1 MEDIEKPAEPKSVGA
16 VASSWWHSLQPV
28 DAAGNKRPGVD
39 RGILARLRRA
49 ATIQELALERSTVE
63 LCRQLMDAGRMHRSV
78 ELALPRA
85 ALIAGVLSN
94 VTSDLRQS
102 EGAESEDRVRTAA
115 LLAWDE
121 DRRRAVLSEDRFRN
135 LLAVESGADT
145 LRAFRMVVGLA
156 NRPLPVA
163 DLAASLAD
171 WTDPVRGQERRR
183 RWAFDY
189 YGGRKTAAA

>member
-1 MEDIEKPAEPKSVGA
+1 MDDIEKPTRQPTIGSVS
-16 VASSWWHSLQPV
+16 SSWWHSLQPV

-39 RGILARLRRA
+39 RGVLARLRRA

-63 LCRQLMDAGRMHRSV
+63 LCRQLMDAGRMHRGV

-94 VTSDLRQS
+94 VTADRRQA
-102 EGAESEDRVRTAA
+102 EGVEGEDRVRTAT

-121 DRRRAVLSEDRFRN
+121 DRQRAVLSEDRFRN
-135 LLAVESGADT
+135 LLAVESEADT
-145 LRAFRMVVGLA
+145 LRAFRMVVDLA
-156 NRPLPVA
+156 NTPLPVG

-171 WTDPVRGQERRR
+171 WTDSIRGPERRR

-189 YGGRKTAAA
+189 YGGRKTAA